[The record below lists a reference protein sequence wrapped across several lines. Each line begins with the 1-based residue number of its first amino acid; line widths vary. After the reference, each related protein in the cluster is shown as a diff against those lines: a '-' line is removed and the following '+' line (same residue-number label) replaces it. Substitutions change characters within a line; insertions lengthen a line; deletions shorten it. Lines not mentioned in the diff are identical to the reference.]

1 MFGFGKRQENL
12 IMEQHLD
19 TQTLRVVQQDKLK
32 ELEGQQENLQK
43 LRTELERINAKLN
56 KHEKLSADDTKYLSS
71 LGWLSALSVTIAS
84 LAVTLS

>member
-1 MFGFGKRQENL
+1 
-12 IMEQHLD
+12 MEQHLD

-43 LRTELERINAKLN
+43 LRSELERINAKLN